1 MAKAVSSY
9 NIKTL
14 YDKVEDKAKP
24 VIILDHVPKGLKDGK
39 SINADIQ
46 ISGHTHDGQTFP
58 LNLIVRKMTL
68 LSHGMLVDDGFYY
81 IVSSGIGLW
90 GPPVR
95 VGTDAEILLIN
106 VYGSNQNQ

>member
-1 MAKAVSSY
+1 
-9 NIKTL
+9 
-14 YDKVEDKAKP
+14 
-24 VIILDHVPKGLKDGK
+24 
-39 SINADIQ
+39 
-46 ISGHTHDGQTFP
+46 
-58 LNLIVRKMTL
+58 MTL